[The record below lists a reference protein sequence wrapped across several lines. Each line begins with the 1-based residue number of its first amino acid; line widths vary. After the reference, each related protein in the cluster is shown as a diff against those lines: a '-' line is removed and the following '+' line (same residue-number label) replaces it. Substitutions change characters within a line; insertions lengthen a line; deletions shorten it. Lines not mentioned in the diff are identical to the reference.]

1 MIPNTD
7 TIDASNAVIILPC
20 EEGVVAHVVCYDDH
34 WVGTVFTSSHLLQ
47 VFTIEAARKLGV
59 KKIVLG
65 ACGHAHKALSVIS
78 ARVLVGDINI
88 PVVYTGFITQRAD
101 PPAGIRLRQELA
113 ISSKEKLIVASAGG
127 GRSAWSPACPVD
139 AGSKRR

>member
-47 VFTIEAARKLGV
+47 VFTIEAARKLVQCIREDDYRLMPSIPDFRFYHITLSINKGGQINKDWIPCNEEV
-59 KKIVLG
+59 PTIMHNPCELVTKW
-65 ACGHAHKALSVIS
+65 LSV
-78 ARVLVGDINI
+78 
-88 PVVYTGFITQRAD
+88 
-101 PPAGIRLRQELA
+101 QEV
-113 ISSKEKLIVASAGG
+113 IKI
-127 GRSAWSPACPVD
+127 
-139 AGSKRR
+139 